1 MRYSYCPTIMNHSK
15 NKQSNSPSV
24 FLDVENAV
32 LLVSEPLCRVVP
44 AQLLDE
50 LAGAPGDVA
59 GEVDGVDALQDD
71 VVGLHGVGA
80 GEGRGAWKRVIREME
95 V

>member
-1 MRYSYCPTIMNHSK
+1 MLLYVP
-15 NKQSNSPSV
+15 
-24 FLDVENAV
+24 DAA
-32 LLVSEPLCRVVP
+32 LLVAEPLGGVVP

-80 GEGRGAWKRVIREME
+80 GEGRGAWN
-95 V
+95 